1 MTTASTDIMILYNS
15 CVKPRLDTI
24 LILTG
29 LILTI
34 NIYIQNSSA
43 QVTQNINLTGIW
55 KANDGG
61 TYYIRNIGND
71 VWWLGIS
78 TNDDGKTFANVLK
91 GQIYLN
97 NKTITSD
104 WSDIPRGTNG
114 YYGKLTLSI
123 DSNTMLH
130 KVNETNYNKSGN
142 PSCCFGSSKWQR

>member
-1 MTTASTDIMILYNS
+1 MILYNS
-15 CVKPRLDTI
+15 FVKPRSATI
-24 LILTG
+24 LILTA
-29 LILTI
+29 LILTF

-43 QVTQNINLTGIW
+43 QITQNINLTGIW

-78 TNDDGKTFANVLK
+78 SNDDGKTFSNVLK
-91 GQIYLN
+91 GQIHTN
-97 NKTITSD
+97 NKTITAD

-114 YYGKLTLSI
+114 YYGNLTLSI

-130 KVNETNYNKSGN
+130 KVNEINYNKSGS
-142 PSCCFGSSKWQR
+142 PSCCFGASIWQR

>member
-1 MTTASTDIMILYNS
+1 MILYNS
-15 CVKPRLDTI
+15 NVKLVLYTM
-24 LILTG
+24 LILTS
-29 LILTI
+29 LALTI
-34 NIYIQNSSA
+34 NIYTQNSSA

-78 TNDDGKTFANVLK
+78 SNDDGKIFSNILK
-91 GQIYLN
+91 GQIHTN
-97 NKTITSD
+97 NKTITAD

-114 YYGKLTLSI
+114 YYGKLALSI

-130 KVNETNYNKSGN
+130 KVNERNYNKSGG
-142 PSCCFGSSKWQR
+142 PSCCFGASKWQR

>member
-1 MTTASTDIMILYNS
+1 MILYNS
-15 CVKPRLDTI
+15 FVKIGFSTI

-61 TYYIRNIGND
+61 TYYIRNIDND

-78 TNDDGKTFANVLK
+78 SNDDGKTFSNVLK
-91 GQIYLN
+91 GQIHLN
-97 NKTITSD
+97 NKTITAD
-104 WSDIPRGTNG
+104 WSDIPKGANG
-114 YYGKLTLSI
+114 YYGKLTIAI
-123 DSNTMLH
+123 DSNSSLH
-130 KVNETNYNKSGN
+130 KVKETNYNKSGN
-142 PSCCFGSSKWQR
+142 HSCCFGASKWQR